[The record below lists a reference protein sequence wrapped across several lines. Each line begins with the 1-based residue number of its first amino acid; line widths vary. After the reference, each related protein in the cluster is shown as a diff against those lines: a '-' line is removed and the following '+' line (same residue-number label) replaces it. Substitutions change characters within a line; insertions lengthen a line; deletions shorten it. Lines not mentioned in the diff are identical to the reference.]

1 MEEFVYNNTQSASTK
16 VSPFFANYGYHPRCT
31 VMVTT
36 DCVNPAAEDFTDRLK
51 VVHEELAL
59 LLKAVQERY
68 KSQFDTHTTP
78 TLPFSVG
85 DKVWFSRRNIKTKRP
100 SRKLDVRRLGP
111 FRILEAVRSGN
122 LAFRLELPASIGRIH
137 PVFHA
142 SLLEPY
148 QASLWAGRMQ
158 ELPPPVEVE
167 RELEYEVHEIL
178 DSKMERR
185 RLFYLVDWVGYGPE
199 ERTWEPATN
208 VEHTKN
214 AVADFHRAHPRRPWP
229 RDIPTPRR
237 RPLLPPR
244 APARLQLP
252 PTASNCLHLPSFD
265 TKGQLHVPLQELRR
279 RGDHLSQTNPTVRRS
294 TAMYHVNS

>member
-1 MEEFVYNNTQSASTK
+1 M
-16 VSPFFANYGYHPRCT
+16 
-31 VMVTT
+31 
-36 DCVNPAAEDFTDRLK
+36 
-51 VVHEELAL
+51 
-59 LLKAVQERY
+59 
-68 KSQFDTHTTP
+68 
-78 TLPFSVG
+78 
-85 DKVWFSRRNIKTKRP
+85 
-100 SRKLDVRRLGP
+100 
-111 FRILEAVRSGN
+111 
-122 LAFRLELPASIGRIH
+122 
-137 PVFHA
+137 FHA

-208 VEHTKN
+208 VEHAKN
-214 AVADFHRAHPRRPWP
+214 AVADFHRTHPRRPSP

-244 APARLQLP
+244 APARLQP
-252 PTASNCLHLPSFD
+252 TPTASNCLHLPPFG

-279 RGDHLSQTNPTVRRS
+279 RGDHLSQTNPAVRRS